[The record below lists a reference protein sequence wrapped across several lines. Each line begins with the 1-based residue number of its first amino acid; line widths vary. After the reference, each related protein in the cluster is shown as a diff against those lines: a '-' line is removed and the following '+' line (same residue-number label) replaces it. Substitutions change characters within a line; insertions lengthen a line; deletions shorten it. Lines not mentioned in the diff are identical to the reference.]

1 MVKPM
6 FYTDKERH
14 VHRIASCGLTETLN
28 VVAESVLVKAR
39 AKCSLVKSSFGHI
52 VDERYSGSMSLKCDT
67 NKCSWCDG
75 LTISGFA
82 GNLIEDG

>member
-1 MVKPM
+1 M
-6 FYTDKERH
+6 
-14 VHRIASCGLTETLN
+14 
-28 VVAESVLVKAR
+28 KAR